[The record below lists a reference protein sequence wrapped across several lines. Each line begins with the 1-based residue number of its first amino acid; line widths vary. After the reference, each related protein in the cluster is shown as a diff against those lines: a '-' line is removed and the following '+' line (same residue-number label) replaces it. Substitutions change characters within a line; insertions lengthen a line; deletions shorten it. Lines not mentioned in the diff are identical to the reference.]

1 MECNK
6 DASTLADFVKRD
18 RIFEFLSGLNLEFD
32 PIEVQILGEEKIPS
46 LFDAFY
52 TVRGEK
58 GHRAI
63 MLDDKPTGGSALAAS
78 KTAKSGLS
86 SSSKPYETIVG
97 MPIARSLGTLRRIA
111 LNFMERTKFLAV
123 PEDLEV
129 CQTIKPM

>member
-63 MLDDKPTGGSALAAS
+63 MLDDKPTA
-78 KTAKSGLS
+78 GLLWQQ
-86 SSSKPYETIVG
+86 
-97 MPIARSLGTLRRIA
+97 ARQPSQDFHPLQSLMRQSL
-111 LNFMERTKFLAV
+111 
-123 PEDLEV
+123 V
-129 CQTIKPM
+129 CLLQEA